1 MSEFPLLDERQ
12 LQGLVRFFQA
22 LLLPAHHADPTAP
35 MPPPAVMVTVYE
47 PAEAPTATVAWL
59 GDIQARV
66 TLLDGQ
72 RPTLSCT
79 DLLWY
84 LFTQPALI
92 RGVEP
97 VTPSLA
103 FILYVHDLLW
113 TWDFRPLGVA
123 HADALTSML
132 LHMGPTP
139 AQAKRQRAFG
149 TLDEPEQQQIM
160 RDVATQDLFLTPKR
174 LRVPLRGLLHAGWHD
189 FDTGEL
195 ADPFRLLRYLDAA
208 LRVNRTTAT
217 PESALT
223 RADQARYQT
232 TPAPACPDDIE
243 DVIQGLTATL
253 PPQERKAVQHLLRA
267 KHQGRDF
274 KAYCAQH
281 ALPYDTTRKAAERG
295 CTHLRRPL

>member
-22 LLLPAHHADPTAP
+22 LLLPAHQADPTAP

-149 TLDEPEQQQIM
+149 TLAVQEQQQIM

-195 ADPFRLLRYLDAA
+195 ADPFRLLRYFDAA
-208 LRVNRTTAT
+208 LGVDRKTAT

-223 RADQARYQT
+223 PADQARYHAAT
-232 TPAPACPDDIE
+232 APQCSDDME
-243 DVIQGLTATL
+243 DVIQDLTAAL
-253 PPQERKAVQHLLRA
+253 PPQERTATQHWLRA
-267 KHQGRDF
+267 ETIRQEFR
-274 KAYCAQH
+274 AYCAQH
-281 ALPYDTTRKAAERG
+281 GLDYDTTLQAALRG
-295 CTHLRRPL
+295 RRRLNTTR